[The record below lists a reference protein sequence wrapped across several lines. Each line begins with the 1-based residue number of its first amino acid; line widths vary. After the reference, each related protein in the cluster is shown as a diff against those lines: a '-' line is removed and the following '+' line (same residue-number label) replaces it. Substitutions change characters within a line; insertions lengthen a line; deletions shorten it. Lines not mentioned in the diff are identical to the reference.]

1 MTDLQ
6 ARLRAALGDAYQVER
21 ELGGGGMSRVF
32 LATEASLHRA
42 VVIKLLPPEFASE
55 VSEARFKQEIELAAH
70 LQHPNILPVLSAGAK
85 GDLLFYVMPFV
96 SGESLRHRLTREGKL
111 PVADAVRILHEM
123 ADALAYAHAEG
134 VIHRDVKPEN
144 ILLQGGHAVLTDFGV
159 ARALVES
166 RSGGRLTDTGLALGT
181 PGYMSPEQAAG
192 ERHVDARA
200 DVYALAVVGYEMLAG
215 VSPLSGPAAPG
226 GLPRALSGTPKPVT
240 DARPEAPPAGAD
252 AIARALAEDPNARL
266 RTAAE
271 VRDAPRAALPHP
283 R

>member
-1 MTDLQ
+1 MSHLQ
-6 ARLRAALGDAYQVER
+6 ARLQAALGDVYQVER

-70 LQHPNILPVLSAGAK
+70 LQHPNILPLLSAGAK
-85 GDLLFYVMPFV
+85 GDLLSDVMPFV

-123 ADALAYAHAEG
+123 ADARAYAHAEG

-144 ILLQGGHAVLTDFGV
+144 ILLLGAHAALTDFGV
-159 ARALVES
+159 ARALAES

-192 ERHVDARA
+192 DRNIDGRA
-200 DVYALAVVGYEMLAG
+200 DVYPLAGVGYEMLAG
-215 VSPLSGPAAPG
+215 QPPFARATAQALIAAH
-226 GLPRALSGTPKPVT
+226 LTGTPKPLT
-240 DARPEAPPAGAD
+240 DARPATPPPAGNW
-252 AIARALAEDPNARL
+252 IARGPAKGPTARP
-266 RTAAE
+266 RTPPP
-271 VRDAPRAALPHP
+271 VP
-283 R
+283 